1 MNRLAIL
8 GASGHG
14 KVVADC
20 AFAAGWQVVEFFDDA
35 YPAKAQ
41 VGIWSISGTAS
52 DLLTRLK
59 EFDGVIVGI
68 GHNMTR
74 WQKHLLLKQAGAP
87 LVSIIHPRAW
97 VSPFAR
103 IGPGTVVV
111 AGAVI
116 NVDAVIGEACI
127 INTSAVVDHDCVLA
141 DAVHISPSAA
151 LSGAVAV
158 GARSWV
164 GVGAC
169 VRQCIQIGADVTL
182 GAGAVAIDRISDG
195 ITAVGCPAAPL
206 HENRL
211 ER

>member
-20 AFAAGWQVVEFFDDA
+20 ALAVGWQAVEFFDDA

-41 VGIWSISGTAS
+41 VGLWTIAGTTS
-52 DLLTRLK
+52 DLLTYLK

-74 WQKHLLLKQAGAP
+74 WRKHLFLQQAGAP
-87 LVSIIHPRAW
+87 LVSVIHPRAW

-103 IGPGTVVV
+103 IGAGTVVV
-111 AGAVI
+111 GGAVV
-116 NVDAVIGEACI
+116 NVDAVVGEACI
-127 INTSAVVDHDCVLA
+127 INTGAVVDHDCVLA
-141 DAVHISPSAA
+141 DAVHISPSAT
-151 LSGAVAV
+151 LSGSVTV
-158 GARSWV
+158 GERSWI

-169 VRQCIQIGADVTL
+169 VRQCIRIGADVTV
-182 GAGAVAIDRISDG
+182 GAGAVVIDQVTDG
-195 ITAVGCPAAPL
+195 TTAVGCPAAPL
-206 HENRL
+206 HEDRL